1 MGEVTEEVMVEAVGE
16 ATGKLKNEVGRK
28 KPRRGFTPGAGKE
41 KPGWDK
47 VTQKSQ
53 LLSPNFLISL

>member
-1 MGEVTEEVMVEAVGE
+1 MGEVTEEVMEAAEEE
-16 ATGKLKNEVGRK
+16 ATDKVKNKVRRR